1 VPPTSNGGVL
11 VAGVVGGLA
20 VLGLL
25 WCACKR
31 RTVEEP
37 ATAVG
42 TVSKNPRLAPQEQ
55 L

>member
-1 VPPTSNGGVL
+1 VL

-20 VLGLL
+20 VVGGML

-31 RTVEEP
+31 RTVEES

-42 TVSKNPRLAPQEQ
+42 TFTKNPRLAPEEQ